1 MLFRSVVPYLP
12 PESTGEEP
20 TVAVDPVM
28 YPVDKVMEVTSE
40 GDPSAT
46 TEGSATDETAAT
58 DDGTVKEDVGTT
70 EDPGATDGS
79 GATDDS
85 GATDGSGDTA
95 GSDGGDGTVGP
106 IKYDDTQIYT
116 TTDTGPTRGT
126 DGCMECRNLT
136 GVPGGSA
143 AEAAPAPEV
152 TADVLDGNATG
163 VDVMDPADAK
173 KRK

>member
-1 MLFRSVVPYLP
+1 MRKLSLLIVALGATLGVSAVQADDTVDTSAATDTPEVVPYLP

-126 DGCMECRNLT
+126 DEIGRAH
-136 GVPGGSA
+136 V
-143 AEAAPAPEV
+143 
-152 TADVLDGNATG
+152 
-163 VDVMDPADAK
+163 
-173 KRK
+173 